1 MAVAGEGTG
10 LEGESSSVSYTEEEV
25 SYVTEEDSEDEGKRV
40 EWPPHGHKG
49 QGQAPTNGS
58 HIKTFAAESI
68 FHNDKQN
75 KESLGTGREVFK
87 PARMKTEEK
96 WNPAKQNPGF
106 QPPAIDTSKPKAKFR
121 DIGDIMH
128 TGTSK
133 HTSYHIPPG
142 TSRTRKAQ
150 EMYNKHLN
158 GMNIPPETMTTT
170 Q

>member
-1 MAVAGEGTG
+1 MCP
-10 LEGESSSVSYTEEEV
+10 SFS
-25 SYVTEEDSEDEGKRV
+25 
-40 EWPPHGHKG
+40 
-49 QGQAPTNGS
+49 
-58 HIKTFAAESI
+58 
-68 FHNDKQN
+68 
-75 KESLGTGREVFK
+75 EVFK

-142 TSRTRKAQ
+142 KRIVIKLSFFSVLC
-150 EMYNKHLN
+150 Y
-158 GMNIPPETMTTT
+158 
-170 Q
+170 